1 MDEKLEQIKAFGP
14 DKEDQK
20 RRKRDADS
28 GRIHITLSREANILV
43 KTEMENDGWQN
54 MSAFIEYKLFG
65 DEDTVNRKFRKAI
78 RSDDT
83 AAIRALYEEMKK
95 LNRNTEYFNNLYNKM
110 LNYMYSE
117 APMSQQT
124 ANQWYVKIEKLF
136 DRMSGNYQSL
146 LKRIS
151 QWLKYCKVN

>member
-1 MDEKLEQIKAFGP
+1 MDEKLEMIKAFGP

-43 KTEMENDGWQN
+43 KTEMENEGWQN

-65 DEDTVNRKFRKAI
+65 NEEAVKRKFRKAL
-78 RSDDT
+78 RSDET
-83 AAIRALYEEMKK
+83 AAIRGLFEEMKK

-136 DRMSGNYQSL
+136 DRMSDNYKEL
-146 LKRIS
+146 MYIIHK
-151 QWLKYCKVN
+151 WLIYCRLN